1 MTTKKE
7 SNLRWLDRLIHWSAG
22 LGAACI
28 AFVCLAM
35 LSMSICRE
43 IGINLRGGDDIIAW
57 LCAASAFLM
66 LGQTFKHGGVVRVEI
81 LLDQMS
87 PKRRWFFELLSLSL
101 MLIFCVYATYAFGWF
116 VYQSWEMN
124 DLSQGQIIV
133 PLWMPQLPVL
143 LGITVFT
150 LAVFDEWTMVL
161 RKQKPTY
168 RIIQE
173 EKMAAGD
180 FGETA

>member
-1 MTTKKE
+1 
-7 SNLRWLDRLIHWSAG
+7 
-22 LGAACI
+22 
-28 AFVCLAM
+28 
-35 LSMSICRE
+35 
-43 IGINLRGGDDIIAW
+43 
-57 LCAASAFLM
+57 
-66 LGQTFKHGGVVRVEI
+66 

-101 MLIFCVYATYAFGWF
+101 MLIFCVYATYAFAWF

-168 RIIQE
+168 RIMQE